1 MKFFG
6 FLCDSSWIFLEI
18 SVNYMD
24 FSMIFFL
31 FFNVSLKC
39 KEMESANVFFLKFP
53 NGILLIFMDSFV
65 IFGKFLKFISEIN
78 WDTNLGGG

>member
-1 MKFFG
+1 MIVLG
-6 FLCDSSWIFLEI
+6 FFLEI

-39 KEMESANVFFLKFP
+39 KEMENANVLFSNFP
-53 NGILLIFMDSFV
+53 MAYY
-65 IFGKFLKFISEIN
+65 
-78 WDTNLGGG
+78 